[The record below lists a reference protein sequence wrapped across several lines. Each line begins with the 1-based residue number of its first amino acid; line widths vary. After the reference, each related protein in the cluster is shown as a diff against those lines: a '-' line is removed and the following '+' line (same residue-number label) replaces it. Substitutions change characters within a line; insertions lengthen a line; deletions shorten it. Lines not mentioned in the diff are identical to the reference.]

1 MTVQFSTLIEKFS
14 TDVETAFENVKK
26 EIKELNLTMN
36 DVLSDRV
43 RTGLNYGLKLGLR
56 NFKETNPYGILHT
69 VPMTI
74 NCLMKVSSMT

>member
-43 RTGLNYGLKLGLR
+43 RTGLNL
-56 NFKETNPYGILHT
+56 
-69 VPMTI
+69 
-74 NCLMKVSSMT
+74 SSRQNLLSH